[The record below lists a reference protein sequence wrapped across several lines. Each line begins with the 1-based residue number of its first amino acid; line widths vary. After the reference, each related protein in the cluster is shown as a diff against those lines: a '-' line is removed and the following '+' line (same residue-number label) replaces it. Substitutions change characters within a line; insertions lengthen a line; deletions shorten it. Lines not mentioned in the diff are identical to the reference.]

1 MSLSHDSEVTLPT
14 ATFPE
19 HDRLA
24 AIDDLTNELQEWHE
38 ALMEAF
44 GDVSRGLTDEAS
56 RQRAQDTITRLVQI
70 DGELHKADFDP
81 EWVAEFRGLLLDSLR
96 AMQQAQPLDAFDKLL
111 LDVEAMRHLLR
122 DALDGHVGGSEEDI
136 AAVVGQLQQWLPRAS
151 QAELAG
157 LMGISTRQYQRW
169 SQMHVQPAH
178 HAQVVAR
185 LIAILRRSWTD
196 AGVVAWFHRPRPELD
211 GKSRSTC
218 STTRPTSRAS
228 SEPCGRAELSM
239 ARRPEAVRFAD
250 VAFRYSDY
258 DTPMWV
264 RANSEDGRW
273 NTARSQPTQYLG
285 LSPDGCWADLI
296 RRESLRTE
304 AEVALIRMP
313 LWVLKI
319 DEERIA
325 DYRTFEQAQDA
336 GFPADALVDGIGSA
350 ARRRLHASRR
360 WASAASSRHPQRC
373 RETSP

>member
-1 MSLSHDSEVTLPT
+1 VRGEEGEGGTDGVATMSLSHDSEVTLPT

-169 SQMHVQPAH
+169 AQTHSQPTRR
-178 HAQVVAR
+178 AQVVAR
-185 LIAILRRSWTD
+185 LTAILRRSWTD

-211 GKSRSTC
+211 G
-218 STTRPTSRAS
+218 RPPIDVLDDPAYEQSLFRAVRQ
-228 SEPCGRAELSM
+228 GRAQHG
-239 ARRPEAVRFAD
+239 A
-250 VAFRYSDY
+250 
-258 DTPMWV
+258 
-264 RANSEDGRW
+264 
-273 NTARSQPTQYLG
+273 
-285 LSPDGCWADLI
+285 
-296 RRESLRTE
+296 
-304 AEVALIRMP
+304 
-313 LWVLKI
+313 
-319 DEERIA
+319 
-325 DYRTFEQAQDA
+325 
-336 GFPADALVDGIGSA
+336 
-350 ARRRLHASRR
+350 
-360 WASAASSRHPQRC
+360 
-373 RETSP
+373 